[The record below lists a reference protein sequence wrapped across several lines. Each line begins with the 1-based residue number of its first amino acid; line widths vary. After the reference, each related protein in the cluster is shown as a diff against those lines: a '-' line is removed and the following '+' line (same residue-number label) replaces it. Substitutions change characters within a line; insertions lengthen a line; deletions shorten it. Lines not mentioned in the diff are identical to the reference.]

1 MNSTDE
7 NEIMYLF
14 DMSAQIVLD
23 LVVCFFIIFLIF
35 VIAFIICKLNNFYKF
50 QDKRLKNLYSPIR
63 DNTHSIKVK
72 TYESCVNETKDL
84 PL

>member
-50 QDKRLKNLYSPIR
+50 KDKKLKIYIVLLGII
-63 DNTHSIKVK
+63 HIQLK
-72 TYESCVNETKDL
+72 
-84 PL
+84 